1 MPEENIKSK
10 TIRLG
15 DSGVTEI
22 EYSDADGNGFR
33 EEVEVGPGDALVVTD
48 PSGFTLAVHGP
59 PAEAEEENDG

>member
-1 MPEENIKSK
+1 MTEENIKSK

-22 EYSDADGNGFR
+22 EYSDADGEGFR

-48 PSGFTLAVHGP
+48 PSGFVLTVHGP
-59 PAEAEEENDG
+59 PAEEDGDE